1 MGSSSVFPTALARFA
16 KLATIAVAL
25 VYVGLCIVVFVMQRR
40 LLYFPARATEA
51 GELTRAARA
60 GFTPW
65 RDGAG
70 ELIGWRASS
79 AKGARGRVLVLHG
92 NAGSALDREHLAAA
106 LVARGLAVVLLEY
119 PGFGARPGTPSID
132 SLSGAAVDALELLA
146 AEGRGPLWLLG
157 ESVGS
162 GVAARAI
169 ALRPHAVQALLLV
182 TPFSR
187 MTEVASLHYPFL
199 PSIIL
204 RDRYAPIDDL
214 AAFRG
219 PTVVLVA
226 GRDEVVGAEQGRR
239 LFAALQGPKEL
250 VVQERATH
258 NGVELWPGAP
268 FWEAAVTFL
277 ASHE

>member
-1 MGSSSVFPTALARFA
+1 MGSSSVFTTALARLAKFA
-16 KLATIAVAL
+16 LIAVAL
-25 VYVGLCIVVFVMQRR
+25 VYVGLCVVVFVMQRR

-51 GELTRAARA
+51 EELTRAARA
-60 GFTPW
+60 GLAPW

-70 ELIGWRASS
+70 ELIGWRASP
-79 AKGARGRVLVLHG
+79 AKGARERVLVLHG

-106 LVARGLAVVLLEY
+106 LVAHGLEVTLLEY

-132 SLSGAAVDALELLA
+132 SLSGAAVDALQALA
-146 AEGRGPLWLLG
+146 SEGRGPVWLLG

-169 ALRPHAVQALLLV
+169 ALRPRAVQALLLV

-187 MTEVASLHYPFL
+187 MTEVARRHYPFL

-214 AAFRG
+214 TAYRG

-226 GRDEVVGAEQGRR
+226 GRDEVVSAEQGRR
-239 LFAALQGPKEL
+239 LYASLRGPKQL
-250 VVQERATH
+250 FVQERATH
-258 NGVELWPGAP
+258 NGVELWTGAP
-268 FWEAAVTFL
+268 FWEGAVTFL
-277 ASHE
+277 QSHE